1 MRPGF
6 LVGTAVLSAA
16 GLACSLGWVTELA
29 RVQVRQAPVLH
40 ENRAEDVQV
49 PVVVAEWLR
58 RWTRNPLGSPRAG
71 SNPADYVVRQP
82 SCTPRRSGRA
92 SFCTSLARLCA
103 PPLHRTNT
111 PLDLFADVGHSRG
124 TVAHLDR
131 IVVSTLPCGRS
142 NPGHGSLL
150 LSSNGDVGLLF
161 ASSSFSWILSLT
173 PVASCAALLQPREL
187 EGRSDVL
194 EIHWGLEILH
204 AEEKRLCLFF
214 TPLACFFATLSA
226 SDKHAAGPFSSRGT
240 VAHLDRIVVSTLPCG
255 RSNPGHGSLLLSSNG
270 DVGLLFASSSF
281 SWILSLTLGGVLC
294 CPPAAKGAGGPQL
307 VIGVV
312 VAERLR
318 RWT

>member
-82 SCTPRRSGRA
+82 SCTPRRSGCA
-92 SFCTSLARLCA
+92 SFLHVPRTLVRSPSA
-103 PPLHRTNT
+103 PDKH
-111 PLDLFADVGHSRG
+111 AAG
-124 TVAHLDR
+124 
-131 IVVSTLPCGRS
+131 
-142 NPGHGSLL
+142 
-150 LSSNGDVGLLF
+150 
-161 ASSSFSWILSLT
+161 
-173 PVASCAALLQPREL
+173 PVCR
-187 EGRSDVL
+187 RDVL

-214 TPLACFFATLSA
+214 FTSLACFFATLSA